1 MKKMKKQFEIA
12 VVMVAIMVLSVLM
25 VHPVM
30 SGLGDENTTNVTKT
44 NEDSMAKYFYLDT
57 EGTKISTAITN
68 KTNVSERD
76 FLISMAVTGNLVGT
90 ILFYSDRDGDNEI
103 YVMNPDG
110 TNVTKLTI
118 NTASDVSPAW
128 FPDCKKIAF
137 SSDRDGDKEIYVMDT
152 DGTNVVQL
160 TSNTALDGGP
170 DISSDGSKIA
180 FNSNRDGDDEIYVMN
195 TDGTNVKKITSNSA
209 SDWGPAWSPDGS
221 KIVFVSDMDGN
232 WKIYVMDAD
241 GTNVVQLTRN
251 IVYSDMQPAWSPDGS
266 KIAFC
271 SLRDDYLEIY
281 VMDADGT
288 NVVQLTRTASVNQR
302 PAWSPDGKRI
312 AFTSSKDGD
321 NEVYV
326 MDADG
331 THLTQLTINT
341 AKDVNSNWRSPRVWD
356 SGIYDTNGTISE
368 TLPASGAITSGR
380 WIGTTSK
387 GKAVAFYISTTQV
400 NNFSISYSYSCS
412 GSHGLRTVKHV
423 YPPIDIIENKFQY
436 YSNDKWIYGEF
447 TSPNFA
453 TGTYRETWMYW
464 TSPGMV
470 TCNSGKIT
478 WSARRVQT
486 TGDININEIMY
497 NPPGADTDNEWLEL
511 YNNDT
516 TDIDITGWRF
526 YEAGINHSLT
536 LIRGSMIIP
545 AGGYAIIADNA
556 TTFLDEHQECNC
568 TVIDSAFSLNNS
580 GEYIALKNAT
590 LDIIDEV
597 AYNASWGADGNGRTL
612 ELNATG
618 GWVESC
624 VDRGTPCQQN
634 SVLAVDYSG
643 G

>member
-12 VVMVAIMVLSVLM
+12 AVMVAIMVLSVLM

-57 EGTKISTAITN
+57 EGTKISTTITN
-68 KTNVSERD
+68 KTNVPERE

-118 NTASDVSPAW
+118 NTASDTNPAW

-137 SSDRDGDKEIYVMDT
+137 SSDRDGDSEIYVMDT
-152 DGTNVVQL
+152 DGTNVVRL
-160 TSNTALDGGP
+160 TSNTALDQQP

-180 FNSNRDGDDEIYVMN
+180 FVSKRDGDLNIYVMN
-195 TDGTNVKKITSNSA
+195 TDGTNVTKLTINTA
-209 SDWGPAWSPDGS
+209 SDSAPAWSPDGS
-221 KIVFVSDMDGN
+221 KIAFCSDRGGN
-232 WKIYVMDAD
+232 WKIYVMNAD
-241 GTNVVQLTRN
+241 GGTNVVRLTRN
-251 IVYSDMQPAWSPDGS
+251 IDYSDMQPAWSPDGS
-266 KIAFC
+266 KIAFV
-271 SLRDDYLEIY
+271 SNRDGYFEIY
-281 VMDADGT
+281 VMDSDGT
-288 NVVQLTRTASVNQR
+288 NVVQLTRTADPVNQL

-312 AFTSSKDGD
+312 AFTSSRDGD

-331 THLTQLTINT
+331 TNVTQLTKNT
-341 AKDVNSNWRSPRVWD
+341 ADDTNSNWRAPRVWD

-368 TLPASGAITSGR
+368 TLPASGAPTSGR

-387 GKAVAFYISTTQV
+387 GKAVAFNVTNTQV

-412 GSHGLRTVKHV
+412 GGYGQGTFKRSL
-423 YPPIDIIENKFQY
+423 IDIVENKFQY
-436 YSNDKWIYGEF
+436 DSSDTRIYGEF

-453 TGTYRETWMYW
+453 TGTYRRTWTTYFPFMD
-464 TSPGMV
+464 
-470 TCNSGKIT
+470 TCNSGKIS

-526 YEAGINHSLT
+526 YEAGTNHSLT
-536 LIRGSMIIP
+536 LIQGGMIIP

-556 TTFLDEHQECNC
+556 TTFLDEYQECNC

-618 GWVESC
+618 GWEGSR
-624 VDRGTPCQQN
+624 VDGGTPCQQN
-634 SVLAVDYSG
+634 SVLA
-643 G
+643 

>member
-12 VVMVAIMVLSVLM
+12 AVMVAIMVLSVLM

-90 ILFYSDRDGDNEI
+90 IVFYSDRDGDEEI

-118 NTASDVSPAW
+118 NTARDIHPAW
-128 FPDCKKIAF
+128 FPDCKKVAF
-137 SSDRDGDKEIYVMDT
+137 SSDRDGDFEIYVMDS

-160 TSNTALDGGP
+160 TNNTALDREP

-180 FNSNRDGDDEIYVMN
+180 FSSDMDGDDEIYVM
-195 TDGTNVKKITSNSA
+195 TIYGTNFTKLTINTADDSS
-209 SDWGPAWSPDGS
+209 PAWSPDGS
-221 KIVFVSDMDGN
+221 KIVFCSDRDGDYE
-232 WKIYVMDAD
+232 IYVMDAD
-241 GTNVVQLTRN
+241 GTNVVRLTRN
-251 IVYSDMQPAWSPDGS
+251 IGYEIHPAWSPDGS
-266 KIAFC
+266 KIAF
-271 SLRDDYLEIY
+271 SSDMDGDFEIY
-281 VMDADGT
+281 AMDTDGT
-288 NVVQLTRTASVNQR
+288 NVVQLTRTASVNQL

-312 AFTSSKDGD
+312 AFTSSRDGD

-341 AKDVNSNWRSPRVWD
+341 AEDVNSNWRSPRVWD
-356 SGIYDTNGTISE
+356 SGIY
-368 TLPASGAITSGR
+368 
-380 WIGTTSK
+380 
-387 GKAVAFYISTTQV
+387 VYISTTQV

-436 YSNDKWIYGEF
+436 YSDDEWIYGEF

-453 TGTYRETWMYW
+453 TGTYRGTWRDW
-464 TSPGMV
+464 TSPWMV
-470 TCNSGKIT
+470 TCDSGKIT
-478 WSARRVQT
+478 WSARRVVQT

-497 NPPGADTDNEWLEL
+497 NPPGVDTDNEWLEL

-516 TDIDITGWRF
+516 TDIDIKGWRF
-526 YEAGINHSLT
+526 YAAGVNHSLT
-536 LIRGSMIIP
+536 LVQGSRIIP
-545 AGGYAIIADNA
+545 AGGYAIIVDNA
-556 TTFLDEHQECNC
+556 TTFLDEYQECNC
-568 TVIDSAFSLNNS
+568 TVVDSAFSLNNS

-590 LDIIDEV
+590 LGIIDEV
-597 AYNASWGADGNGRTL
+597 AYNTSWGADGNGRTL

-618 GWVESC
+618 GWVESS

-643 G
+643 E